1 LTQTLKSIEKDFDKE
16 AFLKIEVENKIIASV
31 RGYMDFDTCK
41 IGRLIVENK
50 FQNQG
55 LGTKLMKAIE
65 SKFDFAKRFELFTG
79 HKSEK
84 KLFLYNKLGYSE
96 FKREQINRK
105 IEFVFLEKQNHKLKE
120 QKAST

>member
-1 LTQTLKSIEKDFDKE
+1 M
-16 AFLKIEVENKIIASV
+16 ENKIIASV

-84 KLFLYNKLGYSE
+84 NLFLYNKLGYSE

-105 IEFVFLEKQNHKLKE
+105 IEFVFLEKRNHKLKE